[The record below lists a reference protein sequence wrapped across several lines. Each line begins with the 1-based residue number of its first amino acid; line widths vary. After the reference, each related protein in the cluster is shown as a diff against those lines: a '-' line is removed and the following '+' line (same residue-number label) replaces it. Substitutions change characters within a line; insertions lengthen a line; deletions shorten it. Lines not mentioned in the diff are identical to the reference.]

1 MALENSEVKLNYPSW
16 LTLDFFRTILQN
28 DKNFPET
35 SDAVCVDGIHIEPA
49 TSIGDNF
56 MSSCQVSCIFRVIV
70 KYRFSKDDV
79 KTLSLIVKYMP
90 ELGVVKNFVESFAF
104 PKEAEMY
111 SKIIPGLEKI
121 WLRVGQSVQFG
132 PKCWYSSNDPVPV
145 IVMDD
150 LKSFDYK
157 MLPRREGLG
166 LKEAEAVIS
175 KIAKFHAASLL
186 YYKKNGP
193 YYPNFNER
201 IPRTN
206 DNEGFG
212 LFYGVMHAG
221 LIEML
226 EGWDFGKS
234 FLPKLK
240 KWKGKIFDTN
250 CKLTKAEEKSFNVL
264 NHGDA
269 WTNNA
274 MFKYFNGSPEVL
286 FVDYQLCIW
295 TSPAIDLL
303 YIIFYACNSDIQ
315 ITHFDS
321 LIKFYH
327 SELLRALN
335 NLDIPEKAPTLE
347 EVSNA
352 VYCKGFFGATTII
365 NSLPLMKFDPNLNI
379 NMEFILNPENE
390 EGLTMRKALF
400 ASENLKNA
408 YKLLLPFLD
417 KRGFLD
423 IPNV

>member
-16 LTLDFFRTILQN
+16 LSSDFFRTILQN
-28 DKNFPET
+28 NKNFPKS

-56 MSSCQVSCIFRVIV
+56 MSTMYRVLV
-70 KYRFSKDDV
+70 KYHFGDDDI
-79 KTLSLIVKYMP
+79 KTLSLIVKLMP
-90 ELGVVKNFVESFAF
+90 ESSVVEKIAESYNAF

-111 SKIIPGLEKI
+111 SKIIPGLEEI
-121 WLRVGQSVQFG
+121 WLRVGQPVQFG

-175 KIAKFHAASLL
+175 KLAKFHAASLL
-186 YYKKNGP
+186 YYKENGP
-193 YYPNFNER
+193 YHPYFNER

-206 DNEGFG
+206 DNEGLG
-212 LFYGVMHAG
+212 LFYNIMHAG

-226 EGWDFGKS
+226 EGWDFGKPY
-234 FLPKLK
+234 LPKLK

-269 WTNNA
+269 WTNNT
-274 MFKYFNGSPEVL
+274 MFKYFKGSPEVL

-295 TSPAIDLL
+295 TTPAIDLL
-303 YIIFYACNSDIQ
+303 YFIFNACHLDIQ
-315 ITHFDS
+315 IAHFDN
-321 LIKFYH
+321 LIKLYH
-327 SELLRALN
+327 SELVSAMTHLN
-335 NLDIPEKAPTLE
+335 IPDKTPSLE
-347 EVSNA
+347 EIKNV
-352 VYCKGFFGATTII
+352 VHRKGFFGAMLII
-365 NSLPLMKFDPNLNI
+365 ETLPVLKSDPTLNI
-379 NMEFILNPENE
+379 NIDVILNPDSE
-390 EGLTMRKALF
+390 EGLTMRRALF
-400 ASENLKNA
+400 ASETLKNI
-408 YKLLLPFLD
+408 YIRLLPFLD
-417 KRGFLD
+417 KKGFLD